1 MLLSIDLIIKHE
13 KNILKEEKGPFSP
26 AETLRGRVHSVHYI
40 VPVGRAYPKDSS
52 STSR

>member
-13 KNILKEEKGPFSP
+13 ENILKEEKDPFSP
-26 AETLRGRVHSVHYI
+26 AESLRWRVYSVHYI
-40 VPVGRAYPKDSS
+40 VPVGRAYPKDYS